1 MWLGGKKVFEIF
13 FSGKA
18 RISEQISQPNRAHEN
33 EHFIVSRVKTQR
45 LTQRFFVFGLSVED
59 NSSHQ
64 RAIF

>member
-33 EHFIVSRVKTQR
+33 EHFIVSRV
-45 LTQRFFVFGLSVED
+45 
-59 NSSHQ
+59 
-64 RAIF
+64 